1 MSVRVMSDVWDY
13 GPADPIENAI
23 LLALANHCNDEG
35 LNCYPGIARLAHM
48 ARRSPRTVMRAIQ
61 ELENSGWIKV
71 NRDSFGPKRNG
82 NTYTVNVE
90 KIAKSKHQFLSKR
103 GNKPPVYEALH
114 VTECHVSE
122 RHVTERHVTPTTFT
136 HDSGDNPPNPLIG
149 VTIMNRH
156 KPPVVPQGGPPKQ
169 SPPSLRA
176 STRNRNPLAPVARQ
190 IGEHC
195 GDISRRT
202 LRAITQQLEIDVGR
216 GRSPEDTAKAM
227 KEAWEHLINF
237 AHLLFYKPVP
247 LAFYGNGMWRDDEL
261 WQWDQKKREQYR
273 HATQG
278 MR

>member
-1 MSVRVMSDVWDY
+1 MSIHWSSWGWDN
-13 GPADPIENAI
+13 GPLDPIDRYIFIKLADNADQDG
-23 LLALANHCNDEG
+23 H
-35 LNCYPGIARLAHM
+35 CYPSMPEIVN
-48 ARRSPRTVMRAIQ
+48 RTRFSESTVRRAIKN
-61 ELENSGWIKV
+61 LERDGYLTVKHGQGKGHRSQYQLIKKV
-71 NRDSFGPKRNG
+71 SIGKLSSRQDVLKKAPQKVSHGNLSNG
-82 NTYTVNVE
+82 NLSNG
-90 KIAKSKHQFLSKR
+90 KLSNRPSK
-103 GNKPPVYEALH
+103 G
-114 VTECHVSE
+114 VTQ
-122 RHVTERHVTPTTFT
+122 T
-136 HDSGDNPPNPLIG
+136 NPPDPLIG
-149 VTIMNRH
+149 VTVINRQ
-156 KPPVVPQGGPPKQ
+156 KNPPVVPPQAGGPPEQ

-176 STRNRNPLAPVARQ
+176 SPRTRNPLAPVARQ

-216 GRSPEDTAKAM
+216 GRSAEDTAKAM